1 MSSKRNDKA
10 DTMRCSLA
18 IAKYWGLCSET
29 VMYAILAIR
38 RNPKL
43 SDYEAMNIGFAK
55 AKLALLPPEL
65 ELAK

>member
-1 MSSKRNDKA
+1 MSSKHVDKT

-18 IAKYWGLCSET
+18 IARYWGLCGET

-43 SDYEAMNIGFAK
+43 SDEDAMNIGFTK
-55 AKLALLPPEL
+55 AKVALLPPEL